1 MSVLWRVE
9 ARGPMAALRPVLA
22 ALDAV
27 PEPLALSWSLFEDGS
42 EVAGRLDILCD
53 SMALAESVAATDG
66 LDAPSISV
74 HVAPLPEEDWVA
86 LSLKGLPLVQAGR
99 FAVYGAHAAA
109 DLAPGCI
116 GLEVEA
122 GPAFGTGHHATT
134 RGCLEAVDRIERE
147 GFVAARILDLGAG
160 SGLLAIAAAKLWPH
174 AQIIAT
180 DIDAESVAETLVNAT
195 KNAVAP
201 QIESIEADGY
211 DHPVFDGRRFDLIFA
226 NILAGPLIS
235 MAQQTA
241 AHLASGGRLI
251 LAGLLDEQAEKV
263 SQAYIAAGLTPAATQ
278 SLDGWSVL
286 VFRA

>member
-9 ARGPMAALRPVLA
+9 ARGSMTGLRPVLA

-42 EVAGRLDILCD
+42 ETAGRLDILCEPMKAAEA
-53 SMALAESVAATDG
+53 MAKTQG
-66 LDAPSISV
+66 LDAASITV
-74 HVAPLPEEDWVA
+74 HIAPLPEEDWVA
-86 LSLKGLPLVQAGR
+86 LSLKGLPLVRAGR

-134 RGCLEAVDRIERE
+134 RGCLEAVDMIERE
-147 GFVAARILDLGAG
+147 GFTPESVLDLGAG
-160 SGLLAIAAAKLWPH
+160 SGLLAIAAARLWPD

-180 DIDAESVAETLVNAT
+180 DIDAESVAETLVNAQ
-195 KNAVAP
+195 KNSVGP

-226 NILAGPLIS
+226 NILAGPLITL
-235 MAQQTA
+235 AQQTA
-241 AHLASGGRLI
+241 AHLAPGGRLI
-251 LAGLLDEQAEKV
+251 LAGLLDEQAERV
-263 SQAYIAAGLTPAATQ
+263 SEAYLAAGLSPAATQ
-278 SLDGWSVL
+278 SLDGWTIL

>member
-9 ARGPMAALRPVLA
+9 ARGPMAALREVLA
-22 ALDAV
+22 VLDAV

-42 EVAGRLDILCD
+42 EVAGRLDILCET
-53 SMALAESVAATDG
+53 MTAAEAMAATQG
-66 LDAPSISV
+66 LDAVSIDV
-74 HVAPLPEEDWVA
+74 HIAPLPEEDWVA

-99 FAVYGAHAAA
+99 FAVYGAHAAE

-147 GFVAARILDLGAG
+147 GFEPASVLDLGAG
-160 SGLLAIAAAKLWPH
+160 SGLLAIAAAKLWPG

-180 DIDAESVAETLVNAT
+180 DIDCESVAETLVNAQ
-195 KNAVAP
+195 KNGVAP

-211 DHPVFDGRRFDLIFA
+211 DHPVFEGRRFDLIFA
-226 NILAGPLIS
+226 NILAGPLITL
-235 MAQQTA
+235 AEQTA
-241 AHLASGGRLI
+241 GHLAPGGRVI
-251 LAGLLDEQAEKV
+251 LAGLLDEQADRV
-263 SQAYIAAGLTPAATQ
+263 SKAYVKAGLTPAAAQ
-278 SLDGWSVL
+278 SQDGWTIL
-286 VFRA
+286 VFHA